1 LEAKRLTCL
10 EKLKGLRP
18 RMMFNKLRILAWEVS
33 WKHFGSSG
41 RPGRLLEGSWEAL
54 GRLMGLLGSLLE
66 PLGTL
71 SGALG
76 GSG

>member
-1 LEAKRLTCL
+1 MEAKKLRCL
-10 EKLKGLRP
+10 EKLRGLRT
-18 RMMFNKLRILAWEVS
+18 RMMFDKLKILAWEVS
-33 WKHFGSSG
+33 WKHFGS
-41 RPGRLLEGSWEAL
+41 LLELFWGSWEAA
-54 GRLMGLLGSLLE
+54 GRLLGLLGGLLE